1 MKDDWK
7 VTELNDV
14 VVKKRELSNGSVD
27 VYLPYDEPSEDASWI
42 IELARREE
50 EIDQTG
56 MISFDAVNSPEQV
69 LKDATISYLK
79 YLRNYTTKL
88 SSVFNSTKSVN
99 GATIKVYGISNTE
112 ADFMVFRNSLKLIF
126 SAQRPGAIQISFN
139 TSTGGFFTNTQL
151 NSTSTA
157 DQIGDVINAQLGP
170 FNEAIWTYQG
180 RKINTQE
187 MVKYY
192 MTRFLQNSSR

>member
-27 VYLPYDEPSEDASWI
+27 IYLPYDEPSEDASWI

-69 LKDATISYLK
+69 LKGCDHFL
-79 YLRNYTTKL
+79 
-88 SSVFNSTKSVN
+88 F
-99 GATIKVYGISNTE
+99 E
-112 ADFMVFRNSLKLIF
+112 IF
-126 SAQRPGAIQISFN
+126 KELHNKAWFSF
-139 TSTGGFFTNTQL
+139 QL
-151 NSTSTA
+151 HKERCRSH
-157 DQIGDVINAQLGP
+157 
-170 FNEAIWTYQG
+170 YQG
-180 RKINTQE
+180 IRH
-187 MVKYY
+187 
-192 MTRFLQNSSR
+192 LQYRS

>member
-56 MISFDAVNSPEQV
+56 MISFDAVNSPEQI
-69 LKDATISYLK
+69 LKDATISYLR

-88 SSVFNSTKSVN
+88 SSVFNSTKNVN

-192 MTRFLQNSSR
+192 MTRFIQNSSR